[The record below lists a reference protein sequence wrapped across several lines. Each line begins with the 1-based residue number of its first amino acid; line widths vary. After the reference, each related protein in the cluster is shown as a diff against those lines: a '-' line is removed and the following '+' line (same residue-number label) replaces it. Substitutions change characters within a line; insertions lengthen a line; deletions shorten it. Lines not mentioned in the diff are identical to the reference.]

1 METVSIIIWVIT
13 TFGPVVVYGI
23 YTALRG
29 EPRRAD
35 KPRKKSGV
43 TPADAS
49 GGASA

>member
-1 METVSIIIWVIT
+1 METIAIIVFVVT
-13 TFGPVVVYGI
+13 TFGPIVAYSI

-29 EPRRAD
+29 EPRRPD